1 MENTIALSDL
11 LLRLVHFFIIDL
23 GRQTRGKSIWPEL
36 DRNLLAA
43 VGAEVGIKWSY

>member
-1 MENTIALSDL
+1 MENTIALSDRI
-11 LLRLVHFFIIDL
+11 LRLMHFFIIAL

-43 VGAEVGIKWSY
+43 VAAEVGIKWNY

>member
-1 MENTIALSDL
+1 MENTIVLSDL
-11 LLRLVHFFIIDL
+11 IHRLKHFFIIAL

-43 VGAEVGIKWSY
+43 VGAEVKIKWNY